1 MYQGTTQKKPSGFL
15 GTVYNLGGPGGAVF
29 VPGDWKGNSNGFA
42 GRFRI
47 TRYF

>member
-1 MYQGTTQKKPSGFL
+1 VNQARPSGFL
-15 GTVYNLGGPGGAVF
+15 GTVYNSGQTDEFF